1 MWKAA
6 EQRAREKEEEPPT
19 QWRWTPSGSSSRDRE
34 RPSNDAVES
43 LPSECLE
50 RAPANF
56 TALGK
61 GTQKAISQELEAHR
75 AAAMNAI
82 FETIDEMRWSYDS
95 RQWTFSDLE
104 TSTRVF
110 DTVPTH
116 VDLALKDKHFTITAQ
131 RSGEPR

>member
-56 TALGK
+56 TALDK
-61 GTQKAISQELEAHR
+61 GTQKAITQELEAHR

-82 FETIDEMRWSYDS
+82 FETIEMRWSYDS
-95 RQWTFSDLE
+95 RQWTFGDLE

-116 VDLALKDKHFTITAQ
+116 ADLALKDKHFTITAQ